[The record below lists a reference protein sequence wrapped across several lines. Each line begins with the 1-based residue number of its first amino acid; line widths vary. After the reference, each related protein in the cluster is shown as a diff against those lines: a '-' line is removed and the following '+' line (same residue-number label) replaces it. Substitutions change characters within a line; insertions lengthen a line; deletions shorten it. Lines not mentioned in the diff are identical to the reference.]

1 MSLSRWDPFR
11 EMLSLREAM
20 NQLLESSFVRPG
32 GGAQGAG
39 QGQGLPLDVH
49 EQGDNYVVTAALP
62 GVKPEDIHIDV
73 LGDTLT
79 IRAETSQ
86 ETERNQGGYL
96 LRERRRGAIQ
106 RSITLPTALDADNVD
121 ADYEHGILTI
131 ILPKSPASTP
141 RRIAVRSGQ
150 GQSRIGTGGQQM
162 QQGQQGQGGQTG
174 QGAPA
179 SAGQRPE
186 EQQPWRDP
194 SLEAQTPGLDT
205 QQEQQT
211 ERDAEQY
218 FSSQGERGEA
228 TPPSQR

>member
-39 QGQGLPLDVH
+39 QAQGLPLDVH

-86 ETERNQGGYL
+86 ENERNQGGYL

-106 RSITLPTALDADNVD
+106 RAITLPTALDADNVN

-131 ILPKSPASTP
+131 TLPKSPASTP

-150 GQSRIGTGGQQM
+150 GQSQLGTGGQQM
-162 QQGQQGQGGQTG
+162 QQQGQDMT
-174 QGAPA
+174 A

-194 SLEAQTPGLDT
+194 SLVEQTPGMDT
-205 QQEQQT
+205 QQEQRT
-211 ERDAEQY
+211 ERDAQQY
-218 FSSQGERGEA
+218 YSSQQGGQGEA
-228 TPPSQR
+228 TPQSQG

>member
-32 GGAQGAG
+32 GGAQGAS
-39 QGQGLPLDVH
+39 QAQGLPLDVH
-49 EQGDNYVVTAALP
+49 EQGDTYVVTAALP

-86 ETERNQGGYL
+86 DTERNQGGYL

-131 ILPKSPASTP
+131 TLPKSPASTP

-150 GQSRIGTGGQQM
+150 GQSQIGTGGQQV
-162 QQGQQGQGGQTG
+162 QPGQAT
-174 QGAPA
+174 AA

-186 EQQPWRDP
+186 EQQAWRDP
-194 SLEAQTPGLDT
+194 SLEEQTPGMDT
-205 QQEQQT
+205 RQEQQT
-211 ERDAEQY
+211 EQDARQFY
-218 FSSQGERGEA
+218 SSRGEHGEA